1 MAVGKKAPQDS
12 SDDERMRS
20 QVAAFVVIACLSFY
34 SAYQYITNG
43 PDLRDYQSCSDAA
56 NLRLIDLPLTVVSDG
71 FRKADR
77 ALNVTSFTS
86 FFSTEQS
93 VEDLAKSLMACG
105 EVLDKTYITGVFVTV
120 YVLLQTFAIPGP
132 IILSVLSGVFYD
144 NIFFGVGLVALC
156 CTVGSSLC
164 YMLSYF
170 LGRLAVK
177 KLVPEKIQMFEER
190 VNSNRD
196 NLLWY
201 MLFLRL
207 TPILP
212 NWFINV
218 ASPIVKVPLSFFAIA
233 TFVGTTPA
241 NVVYYYAGKVLK
253 DSGKFD
259 SSKGYKTVLVM
270 VLLALLSLLPTIFK
284 KRLSAMEKGMGG
296 NTKKKSAGRKTI
308 QKKNKSSPAAGV
320 RRSAR
325 LRTPSK
331 RR

>member
-1 MAVGKKAPQDS
+1 MAKKKSVKDA
-12 SDDERMRS
+12 EGTGNKMRN
-20 QVAAFVVIACLSFY
+20 QIIAFVVIACVSFSGAHY
-34 SAYQYITNG
+34 YITNG
-43 PDLRDYQSCSDAA
+43 PALLDYESCESAARLRV
-56 NLRLIDLPLTVVSDG
+56 IDLPLTVVSDG
-71 FRKADR
+71 FRKADKT
-77 ALNVTSFTS
+77 LNVNSFTS
-86 FFSTEQS
+86 FFSTERS
-93 VEDLAKSLMACG
+93 VEDLAKSLMSCG
-105 EVLDKTYITGVFVTV
+105 EALDKTYVTGVFVTV

-132 IILSVLSGVFYD
+132 IILSVLAGVFYE
-144 NIFFGVGLVALC
+144 NIFFGVGLVATC

-177 KLVPEKIQMFEER
+177 KLVPGKIQMFEER
-190 VNSNRD
+190 INSNRE

-218 ASPIVKVPLSFFAIA
+218 ASPIVKVPLSYFAIA

-259 SSKGYKTVLVM
+259 SSKGYKTAGIM

-284 KRLSAMEKGMGG
+284 KQLSQMEQGMGG
-296 NTKKKSAGRKTI
+296 AKASNPTGGKKQIAKST
-308 QKKNKSSPAAGV
+308 PAVGI

-325 LRTPSK
+325 LRTASK